1 MPNNKPHRKAKS
13 YKADGTPKRRWTAA
27 ERAARGHKPRNRG
40 GAARHGTHHNSGR
53 AAHTDPKGRSFQA
66 WDPAAEVDGGRRH
79 DDQRQGKQY
88 RDDWHRDERSRGGRS
103 RGDNRHGG
111 SRGGYGHGSGGYRG
125 NTRHTYRR
133 EDRRDRTDRRD
144 WNDQYDARDRAS
156 HGFEAERRDRDAR
169 GRDRYGKDWRRGDRR
184 GSSRRDD
191 WRDDHRAGH
200 GNERSNARHDWDER
214 GDWHQDDAE
223 PRNERRGHE
232 RREHDRNRDR
242 WDRHNGGGRGSHD
255 SRSGRRDRDDWHADG
270 SDADTMEWKATD
282 LGELDTST
290 VNHEGG
296 FSTLGV
302 PDPIVA
308 ALAATGIDEPFRI
321 QIAAIPDAISGKD
334 VLGRAST
341 GSGKTLAFSVPVLTR
356 LSAEQRADRRP
367 RALVLSPT
375 RELAMQIADVISP
388 LASAMHLSTIL
399 VAGGMGYGPQ
409 TKAFK
414 KGVDIVVATPGR
426 LVDLLE
432 TGDADLSGVQMT
444 VLDEADHMADLGFM
458 QAVGAILDAVG
469 QGQKLLF
476 SATLDGAVNKL
487 VRTYM
492 NDPVTHEIDPERGSV
507 ATMTHHAFQ
516 VKPHEKVSLMAEI
529 SHRAGHTIVFART
542 QRGASRMAEQLR
554 EAGVMAGALHGGLT
568 QGARARVLAA
578 FKEGSL
584 PVLVATDVA
593 ARGIDVD
600 DVTLVLQVDPPMNSK
615 DYLHRAGRTAR
626 AGQDGAVISLILP
639 HQRRT
644 MARIYRS
651 AGVHPEEAQVRLG
664 DEHVA
669 QVAHCT
675 PALDAP
681 IAQEE
686 YDAIVAPKPQR
697 RKGRGGGRRN
707 GHGRHHHNDRR
718 GGDRHH
724 SDWHGSDRRG
734 GRDDSHVQRRPRKD
748 REQARRDHEA
758 RYGRAGNDT
767 W

>member
-40 GAARHGTHHNSGR
+40 GAARHGAHHDSGC

-79 DDQRQGKQY
+79 DDQRQTRQY
-88 RDDWHRDERSRGGRS
+88 RDDWHRDERPRGGRS

-111 SRGGYGHGSGGYRG
+111 SRGGYDHGSGGYRG
-125 NTRHTYRR
+125 NTRNSHRR
-133 EDRRDRTDRRD
+133 EDRRDWTDRRD
-144 WNDQYDARDRAS
+144 WNDQRGARDRA
-156 HGFEAERRDRDAR
+156 HGFETEHRDWDAR
-169 GRDRYGKDWRRGDRR
+169 GRDRYGKDWHDGDWRRDRR
-184 GSSRRDD
+184 GSSRR
-191 WRDDHRAGH
+191 
-200 GNERSNARHDWDER
+200 DER

-242 WDRHNGGGRGSHD
+242 WDRHDGGGRGSHG
-255 SRSGRRDRDDWHADG
+255 SGLGRRDRDDWHADD

-282 LGELDTST
+282 LGELDTSM

-399 VAGGMGYGPQ
+399 VAGGMSYGPQ

-414 KGVDIVVATPGR
+414 RGVDIVVATPGR

-639 HQRRT
+639 HQRLSL
-644 MARIYRS
+644 I
-651 AGVHPEEAQVRLG
+651 H
-664 DEHVA
+664 
-669 QVAHCT
+669 
-675 PALDAP
+675 
-681 IAQEE
+681 I
-686 YDAIVAPKPQR
+686 
-697 RKGRGGGRRN
+697 
-707 GHGRHHHNDRR
+707 
-718 GGDRHH
+718 
-724 SDWHGSDRRG
+724 
-734 GRDDSHVQRRPRKD
+734 
-748 REQARRDHEA
+748 
-758 RYGRAGNDT
+758 
-767 W
+767 